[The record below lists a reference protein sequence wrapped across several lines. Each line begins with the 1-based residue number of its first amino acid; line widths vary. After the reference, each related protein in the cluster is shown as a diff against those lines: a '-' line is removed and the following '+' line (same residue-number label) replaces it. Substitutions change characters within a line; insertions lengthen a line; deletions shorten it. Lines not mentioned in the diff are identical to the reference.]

1 MQYVV
6 CYSGGHSSAL
16 AAVETVRRFGNEN
29 VILLNHD
36 ISSKVE
42 SIKIKKFKNQVAE
55 YLQLP
60 ITYAN
65 CEGVEQKTPLSLC
78 LEHGRVKFRS
88 GHEICTYFLKTQ
100 PFYQWLE
107 ENYPVYDGQ
116 MSEEIVLIYGFD
128 ENEIHRVARRRR
140 HLESMGYDTLYPL
153 VEWPRTINNIEEIG
167 ISRPRVYFESKHANC
182 IGCLKAGKQHW
193 YKVYCCHRDI
203 FEEAKMVEE
212 QICFSVLK
220 CGYLKDLEAEF
231 EKMRQ
236 ARVPATE
243 NMDSYWFWKYARQ

>member
-65 CEGVEQKTPLSLC
+65 CEGFEQKPPD
-78 LEHGRVKFRS
+78 RK
-88 GHEICTYFLKTQ
+88 
-100 PFYQWLE
+100 
-107 ENYPVYDGQ
+107 
-116 MSEEIVLIYGFD
+116 
-128 ENEIHRVARRRR
+128 
-140 HLESMGYDTLYPL
+140 
-153 VEWPRTINNIEEIG
+153 
-167 ISRPRVYFESKHANC
+167 
-182 IGCLKAGKQHW
+182 
-193 YKVYCCHRDI
+193 
-203 FEEAKMVEE
+203 
-212 QICFSVLK
+212 SV
-220 CGYLKDLEAEF
+220 
-231 EKMRQ
+231 
-236 ARVPATE
+236 V
-243 NMDSYWFWKYARQ
+243 